1 MRRGALLVIALA
13 ASIVLVGCTSA
24 PQPDAEDDV
33 FTLVVGDCFD
43 SDTAE
48 GESIETVPTVP
59 CAEPHDFEAYSSQLM
74 TQEEFPGDADTIAE
88 ADARC
93 GAEFEAYVGLSFE
106 NAYDA
111 RLYGFTYF
119 YPSTASW
126 GLGDREILCMV
137 YSTDDAGDLVK
148 TAGSLQGAAGVTP

>member
-1 MRRGALLVIALA
+1 MRRSAPVLLAVA
-13 ASIVLVGCTSA
+13 ASIALSGCTSA
-24 PQPDAEDDV
+24 PQPPAEDDV

-59 CAEPHDFEAYSSQLM
+59 CTDPHDFEAYSSQLM
-74 TQEEFPGDADTIAE
+74 DQDEFPGDSDTIAE

-93 GAEFEAYVGLSFE
+93 GSAFEQYVGVTFQ
-106 NAYDA
+106 NAFDA
-111 RLYGFTYF
+111 SLYGFTYF

-137 YSTDDAGDLVK
+137 YSTDETGELVK
-148 TAGSLQGAAGVTP
+148 TTGSLEGVAAPTP